1 MLESIK
7 SFFSQVFTTI
17 VIIMFYAAPL
27 AAIILSTV
35 CLYRFSSVKKRNRLA
50 PGSVPE
56 ETVKKLKTNYIISA
70 VVATA
75 FAAAFIAIM
84 IMIIFFS
91 TNVTK
96 ENKESEEK
104 VSVVATLFPQYDF
117 VKQIGKEK
125 VNVTLLLPPGTETH
139 TYDPSPKD
147 IININKSKLFIYTG
161 KYMEPWAESIANSID
176 KSVIVLDASK
186 NISYIKEDHDGEG
199 HEETSH
205 EHEYDPHIWLDIS
218 NAKKMVDNILEEL
231 INVDGQNADYYTQNA
246 KEYKEKLDELDS
258 KFKEVINNGKRNVIC
273 FGDKF
278 AYMYFISSY
287 NLDYIT
293 AYEGCGSNA
302 EPSVS
307 KILEVEEKIK
317 KENIPVIFY
326 ESLSEGTVAKSI
338 AKDTNTTPLVFSSVH
353 TVSSEDIQNG
363 ATYISVMEN
372 NLNNLKKALN

>member
-1 MLESIK
+1 MKKIVS
-7 SFFSQVFTTI
+7 VFVTF
-17 VIIMFYAAPL
+17 V
-27 AAIILSTV
+27 
-35 CLYRFSSVKKRNRLA
+35 
-50 PGSVPE
+50 
-56 ETVKKLKTNYIISA
+56 
-70 VVATA
+70 
-75 FAAAFIAIM
+75 AIM

-117 VKQIGKEK
+117 AKQIGKEK

-186 NISYIKEDHDGEG
+186 NISYIKEEHREEE
-199 HEETSH
+199 HEEKSH

-293 AYEGCGSNA
+293 AYKGCSSNS

-338 AKDTNTTPLVFSSVH
+338 ARDTNITPLVFSSVH
-353 TVSSEDIQNG
+353 TVSSENIQNG

>member
-1 MLESIK
+1 ME
-7 SFFSQVFTTI
+7 
-17 VIIMFYAAPL
+17 
-27 AAIILSTV
+27 AI
-35 CLYRFSSVKKRNRLA
+35 
-50 PGSVPE
+50 
-56 ETVKKLKTNYIISA
+56 
-70 VVATA
+70 
-75 FAAAFIAIM
+75 
-84 IMIIFFS
+84 
-91 TNVTK
+91 
-96 ENKESEEK
+96 
-104 VSVVATLFPQYDF
+104 
-117 VKQIGKEK
+117 
-125 VNVTLLLPPGTETH
+125 
-139 TYDPSPKD
+139 
-147 IININKSKLFIYTG
+147 
-161 KYMEPWAESIANSID
+161 
-176 KSVIVLDASK
+176 KSVIDLDASK

-231 INVDGQNADYYTQNA
+231 IKVDEQNTDYYTQNA

-307 KILEVEEKIK
+307 KIFEVEEKIK

-363 ATYISVMEN
+363 VTYISVMEN